1 MHRIFSRTKLS
12 AVAALLACACSS
24 LAGSP
29 RLTHTYPSAGQRGTE
44 IEVTCSGGNLA
55 DAKSLLFDTPGLEC
69 TGITTPEGGKF
80 KAKIKIAADAKLG
93 EHSFRAITTSGVSDL
108 RLFFVTPF
116 PLVEKV
122 KDKDHPDAA
131 LAVALGTTVYGRT
144 PGENQDRIEVEL
156 KKGQRLGVEV
166 IGARLQTQNLYDPHL
181 TIAKADGTLLAE
193 VDDCAFSRQD
203 PATSVVAPEDGKYVL
218 TVKDATNSGP
228 GECHYLL
235 NIGAFPR
242 PLVAYPAGGKVGEDL
257 KVKLIGDAAGS
268 LERTIKLAAAPA
280 SRFDIFPEDGQ
291 PAPQPNRLRVSPF
304 PNILEVEPNEDIAHA
319 VPTDKPLPLALNG
332 IIQTV
337 GDVDHFKIAAKKD
350 ESFDVKVWA
359 RRLRSPLDSVLTI
372 WNMQGGQVAANDDD
386 GNIDSGVRWKV
397 PADGEYVIKV
407 EDKLGRGGPD
417 YVYRV
422 EITPVAPRFTAWLPE
437 MVQNS
442 NQERRAIVV
451 PKGNRYATLVRIK
464 RWDVGGDA
472 IMEAV
477 DLPPGVTPLAGPMDK
492 SVDTIPMVFEAAPD
506 AAPAAKFCTIKAKLT
521 EPPKDTLVG
530 STTENDLDVAE
541 NGNQR
546 SFYTVNENKLAVA
559 VTDEIPVKIN
569 LVQSKVPILRNG
581 SMNLK
586 VTVERKADFKG
597 AISIALIYAPPGI
610 GSPGVV
616 QIPEGKDEGIITIS
630 ANGDAPLHKW
640 KICVAGSADF
650 GKGAVW
656 MSTGLADL
664 EIVDPFVAG
673 GLTRNFIDQ
682 GEAGTMTLKL
692 DQKIPF
698 EGKAKLVLLGLP
710 QGVTAEEL
718 EITKENKDAKFNIKA
733 APDAQVG
740 QAKQLFVQFNLIKD
754 GEPMVNSFAGGGI
767 LRVDKGSV
775 AQK

>member
-1 MHRIFSRTKLS
+1 MEVLCSG
-12 AVAALLACACSS
+12 SS
-24 LAGSP
+24 L
-29 RLTHTYPSAGQRGTE
+29 
-44 IEVTCSGGNLA
+44 I
-55 DAKSLLFDTPGLEC
+55 DAKGLMFDAPGLEC
-69 TGITTPEGGKF
+69 TAVSAPEAGKF
-80 KAKIKIAADAKLG
+80 KAKIKVAADAKLG
-93 EHSFRAITTSGVSDL
+93 EHSCRVITASGLSDL
-108 RLFFVTPF
+108 RLIFVTPF

-122 KDKDHPDAA
+122 REKDKPDAA

-144 PGENQDRIEVEL
+144 QGENHDSFEVEL

-166 IGARLQTQNLYDPHL
+166 IGARLQTQSIYDPHL

-203 PATSVVAPEDGKYVL
+203 PATSVVAPEDGKYTV

-228 GECHYLL
+228 GECHYVM
-235 NIGAFPR
+235 NIGTFPR
-242 PLVAYPAGGKVGEDL
+242 PLVAYPAGGKAGEDL
-257 KVKLIGDAAGS
+257 KVRLLGDATGPI
-268 LERTIKLAAAPA
+268 ERSVKLAAAPTG
-280 SRFDIFPEDGQ
+280 RFDIFPEDGQ
-291 PAPQPNRLRVSPF
+291 PAPQPNRVRVSPF
-304 PNILEVEPNEDIAHA
+304 PNVLEAEPNEDIAHA
-319 VPTDKPLPLALNG
+319 VPTDKALPLALNG

-337 GDVDHFKIAAKKD
+337 GDVDHFKITAKKD

-397 PADGEYVIKV
+397 PADGEYVVKI
-407 EDKLGRGGPD
+407 EDKLGRGGPH

-422 EITPVAPRFTAWLPE
+422 EITPVAPRFTTWLPE

-472 IMEAV
+472 TMEAV

-506 AAPAAKFCTIKAKLT
+506 AAVGAKFCAIKAKLT
-521 EPPKDTLVG
+521 EPPKDTVVG
-530 STTENDLDVAE
+530 STVENDLDVAE

-569 LVQSKVPILRNG
+569 LVQPKVPILRNG

-586 VTVERKADFKG
+586 VTAERKGDFKG

-610 GSPGVV
+610 GSPGTV

-640 KICVAGSADF
+640 KVCVA
-650 GKGAVW
+650 
-656 MSTGLADL
+656 
-664 EIVDPFVAG
+664 
-673 GLTRNFIDQ
+673 
-682 GEAGTMTLKL
+682 
-692 DQKIPF
+692 
-698 EGKAKLVLLGLP
+698 
-710 QGVTAEEL
+710 
-718 EITKENKDAKFNIKA
+718 A
-733 APDAQVG
+733 AA
-740 QAKQLFVQFNLIKD
+740 
-754 GEPMVNSFAGGGI
+754 
-767 LRVDKGSV
+767 
-775 AQK
+775 